1 MKTPIILIM
10 LLISAIWCVAQIQI
24 PDTTTPHTT
33 YQTNTYYAT
42 VAGQFTNQPM
52 TVWRSTVTY
61 GDSLPVA
68 FAKLSNNDLYLQ
80 TNAVSGGNSFGQP
93 VLSTLFYTNGVL
105 NGTNRWGVYTNFS
118 SFSATG
124 NVTNL
129 MSFDGTNYQSYFYTN
144 IVVGYTNYVVTTNTF
159 GTNSVFLTNQQVG
172 VTFAP
177 IWLATWANSITSSVT
192 IQGLTWQPQTAI
204 FNVFT
209 NFSTPPA
216 NTNTP
221 VGWVAI
227 QLSGATNLVKVP
239 LYQ

>member
-1 MKTPIILIM
+1 MKNILTVLFALN
-10 LLISAIWCVAQIQI
+10 LLAFAQIQI

-61 GDSLPVA
+61 GDPLPVA
-68 FAKLSNNDLYLQ
+68 FGKLATNDLYLQ
-80 TNAVSGGNSFGQP
+80 TNSGSGNPFGSP
-93 VLSTLFYTNGVL
+93 VLTTLFQTNGTL
-105 NGTNRWGVYTNFS
+105 SGTNRWGSFTNFA
-118 SFSATG
+118 SFTASG

-129 MSFDGTNYQSYFYTN
+129 ISFDGTSYQPYFYTN
-144 IVVGYTNYVVTTNTF
+144 IVTGYTNYVVTTNTF
-159 GTNSVFLTNQQVG
+159 GTNSVILTNRQVG

-177 IWLATWANSITSSVT
+177 IWLATWANSVTSSVAV
-192 IQGLTWQPQTAI
+192 QGVVWQAQTALL
-204 FNVFT
+204 NVFT

-221 VGWVAI
+221 FGWVAVP
-227 QLSGATNLVKVP
+227 LSGATNLVKVP
-239 LYQ
+239 MYQ